1 MTFPE
6 KCARVV
12 TGVIG
17 YDRLEKCG
25 RTQGVDTTAGDEE
38 RRRILAQLFG
48 GIGLTKPHRAQK
60 APSKSVS
67 VRMHPHPLFSTT

>member
-38 RRRILAQLFG
+38 RRRILAQV
-48 GIGLTKPHRAQK
+48 TRNRPHQ
-60 APSKSVS
+60 APSSTKST
-67 VRMHPHPLFSTT
+67 LEKCFG

>member
-25 RTQGVDTTAGDEE
+25 RTQGVDTTTGDEE

-48 GIGLTKPHRAQK
+48 GIGLGNTLQTQK
-60 APSKSVS
+60 APSKNVS